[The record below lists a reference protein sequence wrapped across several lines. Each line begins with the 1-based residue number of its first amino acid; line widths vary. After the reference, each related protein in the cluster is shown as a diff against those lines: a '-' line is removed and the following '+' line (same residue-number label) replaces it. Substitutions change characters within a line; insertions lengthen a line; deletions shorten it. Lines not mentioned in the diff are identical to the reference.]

1 MHTIIGKKRA
11 IEQLQCI
18 SWPDMEAPKDTKTLL
33 DLYDYTEESLL
44 DNPGTILV
52 HCSAGVGRTGTYIG
66 LLKLIKDYQ
75 NKVSCSKNTHCTI
88 SRHEQVPE
96 LDAFET
102 VLAMRR
108 QRVKMVQKPM
118 QYHYMI
124 KCLADYVVGE
134 TSDYV

>member
-1 MHTIIGKKRA
+1 
-11 IEQLQCI
+11 
-18 SWPDMEAPKDTKTLL
+18 MEAPKDTKTLL
-33 DLYDYTEESLL
+33 DLYEYTEESLQ

-75 NKVSCSKNTHCTI
+75 KKVSYSTNIHCTT

-96 LDAFET
+96 LDPFET